1 LIFLL
6 NLFVTADEVCRHLSD
21 CVDETVIGSKRL
33 SVLYAR
39 SGNSVRVT
47 AWGTQIPLY
56 AAEIT

>member
-1 LIFLL
+1 VSFLAELKFLIFLL

-47 AWGTQIPLY
+47 A
-56 AAEIT
+56 